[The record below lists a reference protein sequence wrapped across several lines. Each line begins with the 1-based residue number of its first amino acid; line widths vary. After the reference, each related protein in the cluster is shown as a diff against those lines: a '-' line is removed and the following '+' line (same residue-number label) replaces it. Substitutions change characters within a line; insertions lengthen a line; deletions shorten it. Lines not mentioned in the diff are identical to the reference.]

1 MRNALKNFMR
11 LNLSS
16 AKRDLKPPFPKG
28 GARSAGGSDGVAESN
43 SLVGSLRHCKSPS
56 RLRRQPPLG
65 LFQGHGRLGVDARRK
80 MPGLEMGRFATG
92 GVPVLIFL
100 CAFTLLTG
108 CSMAPEYVQ
117 PKMPVPAQLPVS
129 QVNAAVTAQAISEIG
144 WASFYTDPVLKKVI
158 AEALANNRDL
168 KTAALNVETFQA
180 QYRIQ
185 RSQLFPSIGADQSWT
200 KQRAYS
206 GGFYGTGQMHS
217 IAVGITSYE
226 LDFFGRVRNLNEEA
240 LEQYL
245 AQVET
250 HRAAFIALVAET
262 ARAWLGLLAD
272 RELLAISQD
281 TMNNQN
287 QSFSLVQQRF
297 EGGIA
302 NSMELAQARTMVE
315 QVRGSLAQYQLQI
328 EQDRNAL
335 NLLAGTVLP
344 EPLASGQRLE
354 DHDLTLPL
362 PANLPSTV
370 LLQRPD
376 IQAAEHA
383 LKAANANIGA
393 ARAAFFPRISLTSS
407 AGYMAPD
414 IGNLFHSKT
423 GVWAFTPSIS
433 VPIFTGGRLQ
443 AQLDVAELRKEA
455 AIVNYEKAIQGA
467 FREVADALAAQKWLA
482 ERVAAQKAA
491 VAASQKYYDLAVFR
505 YKEGIDSFLT
515 QLDAQRNLFAARQS
529 YVTLRLAQQNNQ
541 VNLFKALGGG
551 WKE

>member
-1 MRNALKNFMR
+1 MM
-11 LNLSS
+11 
-16 AKRDLKPPFPKG
+16 KRIY
-28 GARSAGGSDGVAESN
+28 SV
-43 SLVGSLRHCKSPS
+43 LV
-56 RLRRQPPLG
+56 LG
-65 LFQGHGRLGVDARRK
+65 LTLA
-80 MPGLEMGRFATG
+80 
-92 GVPVLIFL
+92 
-100 CAFTLLTG
+100 AFSG
-108 CSMAPEYVQ
+108 CSMAPEYVR
-117 PKMPVPAQLPVS
+117 PEMPVPPRLPVT
-129 QVNAAVTAQAISEIG
+129 QANAETTAQAISEIG
-144 WASFYTDPVLKKVI
+144 WSHFYTDPALKKVI

-168 KTAALNVETFQA
+168 KTAALNVEAFQA

-185 RSQLFPSIGADQSWT
+185 RSQLFPTIGADQSWT

-281 TMNNQN
+281 TMSNQN
-287 QSFSLVQQRF
+287 QSFNLVQQRF

-302 NSMELAQARTMVE
+302 NSMELAQSRTMLE
-315 QVRGSLAQYQLQI
+315 QVRGALAQYQLQI

-335 NLLAGTVLP
+335 NLLTGTVLP
-344 EPLASGQRLE
+344 EPLAASGQRLE

-414 IGNLFHSKT
+414 LGDLFHSRT

-443 AQLDVAELRKEA
+443 AQLEVAELRKEA
-455 AIVNYEKAIQGA
+455 AIVNYEKAIQAA

-505 YKEGIDSFLT
+505 YREGIDSFLT
-515 QLDAQRNLFAARQS
+515 QLDAQRNLFAARQT